1 MSIFKF
7 VALCLVSVLPHSSV
21 SQAEDTTCV
30 FSAKKINS
38 LSGAVNTDARPFNE
52 CKVYVFWAS
61 GTGANRVY
69 HHFNNSPASTDAS
82 GVCDYKF
89 TKDAT
94 YYLYFSGKELA
105 ANELAKI
112 KSDRSALLLPLLINE
127 TQPGSS
133 KFVTKIS
140 NGKLACELAFSL
152 PLYISRLQKIEAKL
166 STTSSKD
173 ILTKVR
179 KLSYNDAKWD
189 QLIPRQDIEPFF
201 KFDENT
207 GAITAGEIPVPMAEA
222 VSYIY
227 KRATSGGNVDPNKF
241 YLDGDGDRLRTETFD
256 YVSASDGST
265 IQIGHV
271 LTGIESQ
278 LFSADKDR
286 DVRLATW
293 AGDLGQAAW
302 LVAKKSAPQV
312 PTAQQ
317 WEQVWKNKAR
327 LAEIAG
333 DIVGSGMA
341 DPASAAISSGTPLSV
356 VIEDLFQKD
365 WRVESIEAFTT
376 RYEIDSIQTPNAD
389 TTKMVKEWTAN
400 SALLFSTGQ
409 WALIPANVRENS
421 VLRASGHLFLVLI
434 KMQQGK
440 IDAPDPT

>member
-1 MSIFKF
+1 MSTFKF
-7 VALCLVSVLPHSSV
+7 VVLCLISISLFSTV
-21 SQAEDTTCV
+21 SQAEDTTCA
-30 FSAKKINS
+30 FTAKKINS

-52 CKVYVFWAS
+52 CRVYVFWAS

-69 HHFNNSPASTDAS
+69 HHFNNSPAVTDAS

-89 TKDAT
+89 AKDAT
-94 YYLYFSGKELA
+94 YYLYFSGKDLS
-105 ANELAKI
+105 ANEVAKL
-112 KSDRSALLLPLLINE
+112 KSDRSSLLIPLLVSE
-127 TQPGSS
+127 SQPASS
-133 KFVTKIS
+133 KFATKIS
-140 NGKLACELAFSL
+140 NGKLLCELAFSL

-166 STTSSKD
+166 SATSSKD

-189 QLIPRQDIEPFF
+189 QLIPRQNIEPFF
-201 KFDENT
+201 KYDEST
-207 GAITAGEIPVPMAEA
+207 GAITAAEIPVPMAES
-222 VSYIY
+222 VSYTY
-227 KRATSGGNVDPNKF
+227 KRATTGGNVDPNKF
-241 YLDGDGDRLRTETFD
+241 YLDGAGDRLKTEIFD
-256 YVSASDGST
+256 YVSASDGSS

-341 DPASAAISSGTPLSV
+341 EPAAAAINSGRPLSV
-356 VIEDLFQKD
+356 VIEDLFQPD
-365 WRVESIEAFTT
+365 WRAKSIEAFTT
-376 RYEIDSIQTPNAD
+376 RYEIDSIQTPNDD
-389 TTKMVKEWTAN
+389 TTKMVKKWTAN

-409 WALIPANVRENS
+409 WAFVPENVRENS
-421 VLRASGHLFLVLI
+421 TMRAAGHLFLVLI

-440 IDAPDPT
+440 VDAPDPT